1 MKITA
6 TGKNCR
12 EARRLL
18 DAYHDGDLSGKAA
31 GEYRSHLGEC
41 PRCREAVR
49 DYREVSR
56 ALSGLAREV
65 GEGGEL
71 SLWPAVR
78 RQLLEERRAGRPAR
92 TKRRFSLV
100 LRPAWIGV
108 GLSAAAALVI
118 FFSGVL
124 TGPRRLPEN
133 YCRIE
138 SISAPEHNLMI
149 HQGESDGL
157 TIIWLTE

>member
-1 MKITA
+1 MSKREN
-6 TGKNCR
+6 KFR
-12 EARRLL
+12 EADRVDRE
-18 DAYHDGDLSGKAA
+18 LSRVLA
-31 GEYRSHLGEC
+31 
-41 PRCREAVR
+41 
-49 DYREVSR
+49 
-56 ALSGLAREV
+56 GLAREV
-65 GEGGEL
+65 GEGGEP

-78 RQLLEERRAGRPAR
+78 RQLLEERRSGRAAR
-92 TKRRFSLV
+92 EKRKFSLI
-100 LRPAWIGV
+100 LRPAWIGI

-149 HQGESDGL
+149 YRGESGGP

>member
-1 MKITA
+1 MPKTDN
-6 TGKNCR
+6 KCR
-12 EARRLL
+12 EA
-18 DAYHDGDLSGKAA
+18 D
-31 GEYRSHLGEC
+31 
-41 PRCREAVR
+41 RE
-49 DYREVSR
+49 DRELRR

-65 GEGGEL
+65 GEGGEV
-71 SLWPAVR
+71 SLWPAIR
-78 RQLLEERRAGRPAR
+78 RQLLEERRAEGSAGP
-92 TKRRFSLV
+92 KRRFSLV